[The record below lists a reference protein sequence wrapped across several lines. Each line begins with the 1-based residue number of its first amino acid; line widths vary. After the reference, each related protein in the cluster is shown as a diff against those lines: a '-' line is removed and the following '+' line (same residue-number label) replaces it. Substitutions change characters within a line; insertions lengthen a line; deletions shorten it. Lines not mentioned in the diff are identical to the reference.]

1 MELIV
6 IESDSGSNLTDDE
19 VEVIVIDDSS
29 EDEDDEVEVIVID
42 DSSEDEEEDGNMGAT
57 VTVRFPSIGELY
69 GQGANA
75 TIGELFWL
83 RSQFLIPTGGELH
96 FNRAMYGIPSHGEIL
111 FNQEMYGFD
120 SEQTVVGARIFI
132 GTVLDDIA
140 TVMDIENS
148 D

>member
-1 MELIV
+1 MEVIV
-6 IESDSGSNLTDDE
+6 IESDSGSNPTDDE

-29 EDEDDEVEVIVID
+29 EE
-42 DSSEDEEEDGNMGAT
+42 EEEDGNMGAN
-57 VTVRFPSIGELY
+57 VIVRFPTIGELY
-69 GQGANA
+69 GQGANT

-83 RSQFLIPTGGELH
+83 RSQFLIPTGGEQH
-96 FNRAMYGIPSHGEIL
+96 FNKEMYGIPSHGEIL
-111 FNQEMYGFD
+111 FNKEMYGFD